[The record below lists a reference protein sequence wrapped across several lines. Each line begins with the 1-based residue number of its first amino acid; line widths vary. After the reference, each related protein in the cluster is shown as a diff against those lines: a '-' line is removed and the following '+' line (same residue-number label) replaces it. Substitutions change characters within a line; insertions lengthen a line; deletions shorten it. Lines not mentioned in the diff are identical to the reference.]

1 MSQIAEKK
9 LGGVQ
14 DAATSPIAQIVLDGL
29 SRPQKSLPSF
39 LFYDARGSDLF
50 EEITRLP
57 EYYPTRTEAAILAEA
72 APAIAAHTPP
82 GAVLV
87 EYGSGSSRKTEILL
101 DALPNLAAYA
111 PIDVSQ
117 SALAEASAR
126 LGRRFPTLRVIPT
139 LGDFS
144 APLILPASL
153 SRRPR
158 TGFFPGS
165 TIGNFAPADAAAL
178 LTHMAQGLGDGGR
191 LIIGV
196 DLLKDVSIL
205 IPAYDDAAGVTA
217 AFNLN
222 ILARLNRELGA
233 DFDLQSFRHEARFY
247 AAESRIE
254 MHLVSRRR
262 QKIGLLGCLFPL
274 EAGESIH
281 TENSYKYSIAQ
292 FQALAEL
299 AGWSCRRV
307 WTDDGDLFSVHE
319 LDRGI

>member
-1 MSQIAEKK
+1 MSQIAEQK
-9 LGGVQ
+9 LGSVQ

-29 SRPQKSLPSF
+29 SRPQKTLPSF

-57 EYYPTRTEAAILAEA
+57 EYYPTRTEAAILVEA
-72 APAIAAHTPP
+72 APQIAAHTPP

-144 APLILPASL
+144 APLILPAGL

-165 TIGNFAPADAAAL
+165 TIGNFAPAEAAAL
-178 LTHMAQGLGDGGR
+178 LTHMAQGLGHGGK

-196 DLLKDVSIL
+196 DLLKDVSVL
-205 IPAYDDAAGVTA
+205 IPAYDDASGVTA

-233 DFDLQSFRHEARFY
+233 DFDLQSFRHEARFN
-247 AAESRIE
+247 AAEGRIE
-254 MHLVSRRR
+254 MHLVSRHR
-262 QKIGLLGCLFPL
+262 QKIALLGCLFPF

-292 FQALAEL
+292 FKALAEL
-299 AGWSCRRV
+299 AGWSCQRV
-307 WTDDGDLFSVHE
+307 WTDEGDLFSVHE
-319 LDRGI
+319 LHRGV